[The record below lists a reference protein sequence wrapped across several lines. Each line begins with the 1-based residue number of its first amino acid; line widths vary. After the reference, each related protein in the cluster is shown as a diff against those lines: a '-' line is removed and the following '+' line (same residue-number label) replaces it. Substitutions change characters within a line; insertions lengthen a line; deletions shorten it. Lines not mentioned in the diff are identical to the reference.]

1 MITLL
6 AFIIVL
12 GVLIFFHELGHFIM
26 AKASGVGVITFSLG
40 FGPAIFKKRIGET
53 EYQLA
58 AVPLGG
64 YVKMIGENPEED
76 ADNPEIP
83 YDPQRSFAEKK
94 LGVKAL
100 IVAAGP
106 IFNLVLAVLFY
117 AILAWSGL
125 QMLSPE
131 PLVGE
136 VKPDSPAYTAG
147 ILAGDRIVSI
157 AGEPITQWEEISA
170 RLGQVEADQ
179 KIRIAVDRNG
189 TIFDTVLVPQS
200 VTEKNMFGED
210 VNRLIIGINHSGKTI
225 TRTYGPLEGLG
236 YGFSQ
241 TWWVIEITGI
251 AIKKMFDGSIE
262 LKDSLGGPIMIA
274 DVSGQTLK
282 MGIKPFMALIAF
294 ISINLGLL
302 NLLPIPILDGGHLLF
317 FLIEAVIGRPV
328 EGRPR
333 EIAQQVG
340 LFLLMLLMIL
350 AFYNDITR
358 LLTGK

>member
-1 MITLL
+1 M
-6 AFIIVL
+6 
-12 GVLIFFHELGHFIM
+12 
-26 AKASGVGVITFSLG
+26 
-40 FGPAIFKKRIGET
+40 
-53 EYQLA
+53 
-58 AVPLGG
+58 
-64 YVKMIGENPEED
+64 
-76 ADNPEIP
+76 
-83 YDPQRSFAEKK
+83 
-94 LGVKAL
+94 
-100 IVAAGP
+100 
-106 IFNLVLAVLFY
+106 
-117 AILAWSGL
+117 
-125 QMLSPE
+125 
-131 PLVGE
+131 
-136 VKPDSPAYTAG
+136 
-147 ILAGDRIVSI
+147 
-157 AGEPITQWEEISA
+157 
-170 RLGQVEADQ
+170 
-179 KIRIAVDRNG
+179 
-189 TIFDTVLVPQS
+189 
-200 VTEKNMFGED
+200 
-210 VNRLIIGINHSGKTI
+210 
-225 TRTYGPLEGLG
+225 
-236 YGFSQ
+236 
-241 TWWVIEITGI
+241 IEITGI